1 MYPHILVVVHWVIEV
16 LVDDFYR
23 QVVGRF
29 ARVVDDGVEV
39 DLEV

>member
-1 MYPHILVVVHWVIEV
+1 MYLHLLVVGHWVIEV

-29 ARVVDDGVEV
+29 VRVGDDGVKV